1 MEYWKNLSSVIQA
14 LITTTAIVIG
24 GVWTYLLFVRQRLNF
39 PKVNI
44 ELNTE
49 ENLIPDG
56 YRLLHA
62 RVSINNI
69 GNVILRSNC
78 AELRI
83 RQVLPVP
90 NDIKTTVDEGMDPVT
105 EGKTEIEWPMLYGR
119 EWKWEKAGFEI
130 EPGESDSLHADYI
143 IEDDIEVVEFY
154 FYISNAKK
162 KRSKLGWTL
171 TQILKFHPKGETM
184 ANKTKI
190 KSSVNDQQERQQKQQ
205 QQQKP
210 QKPVKPSK
218 SKQKK

>member
-1 MEYWKNLSSVIQA
+1 MEYWKNLSIVIQA

-49 ENLIPDG
+49 ENLIPDD

-90 NDIKTTVDEGMDPVT
+90 DYIKTTVDEGMDPVT

-119 EWKWEKAGFEI
+119 EWKE
-130 EPGESDSLHADYI
+130 L
-143 IEDDIEVVEFY
+143 
-154 FYISNAKK
+154 N
-162 KRSKLGWTL
+162 T
-171 TQILKFHPKGETM
+171 
-184 ANKTKI
+184 
-190 KSSVNDQQERQQKQQ
+190 
-205 QQQKP
+205 
-210 QKPVKPSK
+210 
-218 SKQKK
+218 